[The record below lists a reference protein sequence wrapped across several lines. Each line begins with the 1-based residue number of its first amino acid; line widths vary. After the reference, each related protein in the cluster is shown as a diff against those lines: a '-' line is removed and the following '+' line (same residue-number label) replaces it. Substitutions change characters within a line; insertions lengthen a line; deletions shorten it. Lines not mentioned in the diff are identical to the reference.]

1 MAERG
6 SRRAAADAQR
16 RRQAG
21 TRSTSRGRSQG
32 RTERTGWRLWL
43 RRLVVWGGA
52 AALLGALFL
61 GLAVAFAARS
71 LPSYSALKATQ
82 PGQTIVVR
90 ARDGSE
96 IVELGP
102 SYGKWLDS
110 GQTPQVMKDA

>member
-1 MAERG
+1 M
-6 SRRAAADAQR
+6 
-16 RRQAG
+16 
-21 TRSTSRGRSQG
+21 
-32 RTERTGWRLWL
+32 
-43 RRLVVWGGA
+43 WGGA

-61 GLAVAFAARS
+61 GLAVMFASRS

-110 GQTPQVMKDA
+110 SEIPMTERTSTRIGRGSQIHDQVIERPEPIVKIRTRINCSRK

>member
-16 RRQAG
+16 RRQSG
-21 TRSTSRGRSQG
+21 KRPTNRGRAQPAA
-32 RTERTGWRLWL
+32 ECAGWRLWL
-43 RRLVVWGGA
+43 RRLLVWGGS

-71 LPSYSALKATQ
+71 LPTYSALKATQ

-90 ARDGSE
+90 AREEG
-96 IVELGP
+96 
-102 SYGKWLDS
+102 
-110 GQTPQVMKDA
+110 A